1 MPGQVNPITHHRR
14 NAMLTR
20 THALAL
26 SLTLGASLAAGSLLL
41 GPVLAQEAATPA
53 VPPAVAA
60 AATPAATPA
69 PATLTLRQVLDK
81 LEAAGYTHFQKIEH
95 ERTYFEVE
103 ATDPQGQRVELD
115 IDAVTGEILKMEVES
130 PK

>member
-1 MPGQVNPITHHRR
+1 
-14 NAMLTR
+14 MLTR

-26 SLTLGASLAAGSLLL
+26 SLTLGASLAASSLLL
-41 GPVLAQEAATPA
+41 GPVFAQQAATPA
-53 VPPAVAA
+53 SPPAVEPAA
-60 AATPAATPA
+60 SAATTPA

-81 LEAAGYTHFQKIEH
+81 LEAAGYQHFQKIEQ

-103 ATDPQGQRVELD
+103 ATNPQGQRVELD
-115 IDAVTGEILKMEVES
+115 VDAVTGEILKTEVKG